1 MSIKNYILVAMMV
14 VLGRNAQAQ
23 NLPPYIIKID
33 ANSTVVS
40 LTDGQLLQRGAVVR
54 FKVNRAELPQGDK
67 GYAELVN
74 AVQNVSKNFDICR
87 MLVIRGSASPEG
99 SYQNNVSLAHRRAKA
114 LAESLSPYISI
125 PDSLIEER
133 YVNEDYEGLRQLL
146 SASDAPYK
154 NRVIA
159 VIDKYKGNA
168 QRTKQALR
176 SLSQGRVW
184 RALLTDYFPQLRA
197 SRVVLFVSEKKQPV
211 PKEIPVIAE
220 PTPKADSLSLAP
232 ITTKADSATVNEEPK
247 TEVAEN
253 IKKETS
259 HVPWL
264 NIKTN
269 VLYDLALFIPQ
280 YGYAPTPNISVE
292 YLPSGGHITPVAELM
307 WSGWRSD
314 SRSKTWIV
322 RNILLEGRYYIK
334 GESGAERRAK
344 GLKSE
349 CFTGHYFSVYGNM
362 GKYDLQVSKTKGWL
376 GDKFSNN
383 YGFGLGWGYVRRFK
397 EGSRWKWE
405 VNAALGYLHSDYDS
419 YHAAEDWAEPGN
431 TYFDWHENPADY
443 HRYGRHLNYF
453 GITRLGVSLSVD
465 LF

>member
-1 MSIKNYILVAMMV
+1 MV

-269 VLYDLALFIPQ
+269 VLYDLALFIP
-280 YGYAPTPNISVE
+280 
-292 YLPSGGHITPVAELM
+292 
-307 WSGWRSD
+307 
-314 SRSKTWIV
+314 
-322 RNILLEGRYYIK
+322 
-334 GESGAERRAK
+334 
-344 GLKSE
+344 
-349 CFTGHYFSVYGNM
+349 
-362 GKYDLQVSKTKGWL
+362 
-376 GDKFSNN
+376 
-383 YGFGLGWGYVRRFK
+383 
-397 EGSRWKWE
+397 
-405 VNAALGYLHSDYDS
+405 
-419 YHAAEDWAEPGN
+419 
-431 TYFDWHENPADY
+431 
-443 HRYGRHLNYF
+443 
-453 GITRLGVSLSVD
+453 
-465 LF
+465 

>member
-1 MSIKNYILVAMMV
+1 MSIKNYILVAVMV
-14 VLGRNAQAQ
+14 VLGRNVQAQ
-23 NLPPYIIKID
+23 NLPPYIIKVD
-33 ANSTVVS
+33 ADSAVVRLS
-40 LTDGQLLQRGAVVR
+40 DGQLLQRGAIVR
-54 FKVNRAELPQGDK
+54 FKVNRAEIPQGDK
-67 GYAELVN
+67 GYSELVE
-74 AVQNVSKNFDICR
+74 AVKDASKRFDICR
-87 MLVIRGSASPEG
+87 MLIIRGSASPEG
-99 SYQNNVSLAHRRAKA
+99 SYRNNASLAHRRAKA
-114 LAESLSPYISI
+114 LAQSLSPYIAI
-125 PDSLIEER
+125 PDSLVEER
-133 YVNEDYEGLRQLL
+133 YVNEDYDGLRQLL

-159 VIDKYKGNA
+159 VIDKYKSNP

-184 RALLTDYFPQLRA
+184 RALLTNYFPQLRA
-197 SRVVLFVSEKKQPV
+197 SRVVLFVSEKKQAVPTETPV
-211 PKEIPVIAE
+211 VVE
-220 PTPKADSLSLAP
+220 PAPKADTISVVP
-232 ITTKADSATVNEEPK
+232 IIPTDSAIVNEEPK
-247 TEVAEN
+247 AEIAET
-253 IKKETS
+253 IKEETN
-259 HVPWL
+259 HLPWL

-269 VLYDLALFIPQ
+269 VLYDLALFVPQ

-292 YLPSGGHITPVAELM
+292 YLPSGGHITPIAELM

-314 SRSKTWIV
+314 NRNKTWII

-334 GESGAERRAK
+334 GESGEERRAK

-362 GKYDLQVSKTKGWL
+362 GKYDIQVSNTKGWL
-376 GDKFSNN
+376 GDKFSKN
-383 YGFGLGWGYVRRFK
+383 YGFGLGWGYVKRFK

-419 YHAAEDWAEPGN
+419 YHAAEDWAESGN

>member
-1 MSIKNYILVAMMV
+1 MAVMV
-14 VLGRNAQAQ
+14 VLGRNVKAQ
-23 NLPPYIIKID
+23 NLPPYIINID
-33 ANSTVVS
+33 ADSTIANLS
-40 LTDGQLLQRGAVVR
+40 DRQLLQRGAVVK
-54 FKVNRAELPQGDK
+54 FKVNRAEIPQGDK
-67 GYAELVN
+67 DYSELVE
-74 AVQNVSKNFDICR
+74 AVKGVGKRFDICR
-87 MLVIRGSASPEG
+87 LLVIRGSASPEG

-114 LAESLSPYISI
+114 LALSLSSYIAI
-125 PDSLIEER
+125 PDSLVEER

-146 SASDAPYK
+146 STSDAPYK

-159 VIDKYKGNA
+159 AIDKYKGNP

-184 RALLTDYFPQLRA
+184 RALLTNYFPQLRA
-197 SRVVLFVSEKKQPV
+197 SRVVLFVSEKKQTV
-211 PKEIPVIAE
+211 PKEISIVGE
-220 PTPKADSLSLAP
+220 PTPKADSVLVAP
-232 ITTKADSATVNEEPK
+232 ITATDSASITEEPK
-247 TEVAEN
+247 AEITET
-253 IKKETS
+253 IMKETR
-259 HVPWL
+259 HLPWL

-280 YGYAPTPNISVE
+280 YGYAPTSNISVE
-292 YLPSGGHITPVAELM
+292 YLPSGGHITPVVELM

-314 SRSKTWIV
+314 SRGKTWIV
-322 RNILLEGRYYIK
+322 RDILLEGRYYLK
-334 GESGAERRAK
+334 GESREERRAK

-376 GDKFSNN
+376 SDKFSKN
-383 YGFGLGWGYVRRFK
+383 YGFGLGWGYVKRFK

-419 YHAAEDWAEPGN
+419 YHAAEDWAEPDN
-431 TYFDWHENPADY
+431 FYFNWHENPADY